1 MIKVYVASAFCKDET
16 GGNKAGVVLYENG
29 LTNDEK
35 KKIAKIVGYAETA
48 FVTET
53 PEADFK
59 IEYFTPAEEVPLC
72 GHATI
77 ATFGVLKY
85 LNNLDKDSYTIETKS
100 GNLNINLKENQIF
113 MEQNIPVFYEELS
126 YKEIKNSFDIDC
138 INKNIPIQIVSTG
151 LKDILIPIKNEEV
164 LWQLKPNFEYITEIS
179 KKYNVVGMHLY
190 TFSNDKVMCRNF
202 APLYDV
208 NEESA
213 TGTSNCAL
221 AGLLFKKLNIKKDI
235 YSFEQGYSL
244 KAPSQII
251 VKVISYDKENIDKI
265 FVGGNSKFLKIMDI
279 NLSENNNSK

>member
-35 KKIAKIVGYAETA
+35 KKIAKIVRYAETA

-85 LNNLDKDSYTIETKS
+85 LNKLDKDSYTIETKS
-100 GNLNINLKENQIF
+100 GILNINLKENKIF

>member
-85 LNNLDKDSYTIETKS
+85 LNKLDKDSYTIETKS
-100 GNLNINLKENQIF
+100 GILNINLKENKIF